1 MKKLL
6 SILSVLLVLFAC
18 KKEKP
23 ADDTPSGG
31 DPSTPSGPSV
41 SEISSITLPSSLLL
55 LDKEKTGGLLEVK
68 LSPSGCSTEMLNVKV
83 KPEDVVSWSLK
94 ENGVFFTPK
103 KIGEA
108 SVTLSAKSGPASSV
122 EATVR
127 VLSSEDYAATDI
139 NGITINPMEVYL
151 QEGDTYGKTVKVTL
165 DPPSATTDMLTFSGA
180 EDIVSVK
187 AESGVLRFTPKKV
200 GTGSVLVKA
209 RRGSANPKSIPVVVL
224 AKDAYSDY
232 VIQTVTF
239 SPTSVVVTDEAG
251 ADNNQATVH
260 LTISPSGAA
269 LKDLIIASADKTVAT
284 VSNGDGTNIVVS
296 GMKPGN
302 TKIIVKGIREGS
314 TTVEIPV
321 TVYGHV
327 TGIDFNA
334 GDKMELVGTTSS
346 PAYYTLVKTGP
357 LQSDPEITWTATGNL
372 VSVSSTG
379 TVTPKKAG
387 GGSTYDTVKAAIGKI
402 SASIKVYVYDYPTRI
417 EYDTPTGAGEQDGQY
432 YNLKKGETCTITWRV
447 LPSTAKQEY
456 KTITLKSGSVDA
468 SSCLT
473 TTKVSNG
480 YKTTI
485 KADRVKK
492 ESFSL
497 AIDPVN
503 SSKSTTKVEKVIY
516 FSEYYSTDVKPGD
529 YVYYD
534 SSSKRFNWSDGGIR
548 ICIDLDNFR
557 YVTKSKQT
565 SLGTFI
571 GKVYTE
577 SVPDG
582 DAAWK
587 ALSSKPGFKNNA
599 GKHACVLSAYEAH
612 ENGRAVEYWRWSI
625 DSDNVK
631 AMNDWKNGP
640 YPNTGSEFEYK
651 LQIIHYNSKSG
662 DSHKIRPG
670 YCVTG
675 FDTATFG
682 SISDY
687 STLTH
692 TGWMLATRGTA
703 EWIVRFNSGG
713 AYSRVFSD
721 FDNTIRESWTCE
733 QYSSDEAWYFNF
745 SSVGHKV
752 KAPGDKSQKPYV
764 RPVLWL

>member
-151 QEGDTYGKTVKVTL
+151 QEGDTYGKTVTVTL

-224 AKDAYSDY
+224 SKDAYSDY

-296 GMKPGN
+296 GVKPGN

-468 SSCLT
+468 SSSCLT

-612 ENGRAVEYWRWSI
+612 ENGKKVEVWRWSI

-752 KAPGDKSQKPYV
+752 KDPSNSQKPYI

>member
-1 MKKLL
+1 MKKIL
-6 SILSVLLVLFAC
+6 SILSVMLVLFAC

-151 QEGDTYGKTVKVTL
+151 QEGDTYGKTVTVTL

-224 AKDAYSDY
+224 SKDAYSDY

-640 YPNTGSEFEYK
+640 YPIPGRNSNTSSRSSTTT
-651 LQIIHYNSKSG
+651 QRVATPIKSG
-662 DSHKIRPG
+662 R
-670 YCVTG
+670 
-675 FDTATFG
+675 DT
-682 SISDY
+682 
-687 STLTH
+687 
-692 TGWMLATRGTA
+692 
-703 EWIVRFNSGG
+703 V
-713 AYSRVFSD
+713 
-721 FDNTIRESWTCE
+721 
-733 QYSSDEAWYFNF
+733 
-745 SSVGHKV
+745 
-752 KAPGDKSQKPYV
+752 
-764 RPVLWL
+764 